1 MKKNTSKLLLILLFV
16 GVNTYSQTTWD
27 GSESTNWDTAANWST
42 NSAPDFGYSGIITI
56 PNVTN
61 DPIINGTNIYIT
73 ANLEI
78 AADAVLTL
86 NNGAIIHQIGG
97 IISNSGSV
105 ILNSGS
111 QIKTDGTASG
121 NYTYNRNL
129 ATTNWYLVTSPFIGQ
144 DVDDFVTAEGL
155 ETSGSNIALA
165 TYTTNGNTWAYY
177 QSTDSGTGAFPS
189 GTGYSIKLVSSGDVT
204 FTGTFQASDVSK
216 TLTTTGQG
224 YQLLGNPFASHI
236 KSGEMLNAS
245 SILETKTLWVWN
257 QSTSAYQSK
266 NVGSAFKLAPT
277 QGFIIQSDGTA
288 GSLSIGESLQTTT
301 TDTFQKQQINEI
313 FRIDLNLTDGTTIR
327 EAFLEYREGSTTGFD
342 DGYDSPIFA
351 GVSNPFT
358 IYTHAVA
365 NGGGR
370 DLEIQSLPDDNYE
383 NMIVPLGINAV
394 SGSEITITP
403 NITNIPTGIK
413 IYIEDK
419 EDESFTL
426 LENSSSFRT
435 TISSDMK
442 GIGRFYIH
450 TTSGVLGTGDILLNN
465 NLSVYTSTRT
475 NLRVVGVQKGIAN
488 IQLFDILGKQVLN
501 TSFKGSNINDIV
513 LPFLNNGIYIV
524 NLKTDL
530 GILNKKI
537 SIK

>member
-1 MKKNTSKLLLILLFV
+1 
-16 GVNTYSQTTWD
+16 
-27 GSESTNWDTAANWST
+27 
-42 NSAPDFGYSGIITI
+42 
-56 PNVTN
+56 
-61 DPIINGTNIYIT
+61 
-73 ANLEI
+73 
-78 AADAVLTL
+78 
-86 NNGAIIHQIGG
+86 
-97 IISNSGSV
+97 
-105 ILNSGS
+105 
-111 QIKTDGTASG
+111 
-121 NYTYNRNL
+121 
-129 ATTNWYLVTSPFIGQ
+129 
-144 DVDDFVTAEGL
+144 
-155 ETSGSNIALA
+155 
-165 TYTTNGNTWAYY
+165 
-177 QSTDSGTGAFPS
+177 
-189 GTGYSIKLVSSGDVT
+189 
-204 FTGTFQASDVSK
+204 
-216 TLTTTGQG
+216 
-224 YQLLGNPFASHI
+224 
-236 KSGEMLNAS
+236 
-245 SILETKTLWVWN
+245 
-257 QSTSAYQSK
+257 
-266 NVGSAFKLAPT
+266 
-277 QGFIIQSDGTA
+277 
-288 GSLSIGESLQTTT
+288 
-301 TDTFQKQQINEI
+301 
-313 FRIDLNLTDGTTIR
+313 
-327 EAFLEYREGSTTGFD
+327 
-342 DGYDSPIFA
+342 
-351 GVSNPFT
+351 
-358 IYTHAVA
+358 
-365 NGGGR
+365 
-370 DLEIQSLPDDNYE
+370 
-383 NMIVPLGINAV
+383 MIVPLGINAV